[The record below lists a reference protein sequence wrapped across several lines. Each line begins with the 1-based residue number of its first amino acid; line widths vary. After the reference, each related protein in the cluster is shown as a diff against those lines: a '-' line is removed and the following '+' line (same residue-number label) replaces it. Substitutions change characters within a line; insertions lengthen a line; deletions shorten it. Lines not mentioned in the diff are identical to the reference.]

1 MMKFKITVFIALIG
15 FLGIVSCK
23 KGDDTAITTLTTN
36 VNFIN
41 ATTDTL
47 NYYVNGSR
55 LNTTSASYPLG
66 ATGYLSTTFGE
77 QNYQVKKDGNAT
89 VLFNLPLSLD
99 TAKIYSVFMT
109 DNTAGNTIMTTDTL
123 DKDNL
128 SDTTSIRFVH
138 TSPNLGDVDVR
149 VGEGDTTVFRSRA
162 FKSVS
167 VFLPLNAGV
176 KRIRVYKAG
185 TDVVL
190 SDEMRILQT
199 NRIYT
204 LFTKAALTATAS
216 TASGTGLIINK

>member
-1 MMKFKITVFIALIG
+1 MMRIFLTVLVAFVAL
-15 FLGIVSCK
+15 LGIESCK

-47 NYYVNGSR
+47 NYYVNGTR
-55 LNTTSASYPLG
+55 INNASALYPLG
-66 ATGYLSTTFGE
+66 ATGYLSTPFGE
-77 QNYQVKKDGNAT
+77 QNYQVKKDGNPT
-89 VLFNLPLSLD
+89 VLFSLPLLLD

-109 DNTAGNTIMTTDTL
+109 DNTAENTITTIDTL

-167 VFLPLNAGV
+167 VFLPLNAGT
-176 KRIRVYKAG
+176 KHIRIYKAG

-190 SDEMRILQT
+190 SDEMRTLQV
-199 NRIYT
+199 NRVYT
-204 LFTKAALTATAS
+204 LFTKAALMPVAS
-216 TASGTGLIINK
+216 TTSGTGLIINK